1 MKRRRKIPDW
11 LKEEGIP
18 GFRSGSKLKM
28 TIATIGYIL
37 FLSVIITAIFASYI
51 LPIPVDQTTSPTP
64 MPGLP
69 AKEPIPTPSPI
80 PVSTSSPTPTHEV
93 TQKLS
98 PTPTSTPTLLSP
110 GWNKWYNVDDFE
122 VCVRDVWRLS
132 SIELKDGERTVYP
145 KDEDYWFLAVHIIIR
160 NVGDVDDM
168 VLLTT
173 PSDGN
178 AYVLDPGNK
187 AQYESTRKG
196 SYYKGFGP
204 AYHGNTK
211 IFPGIEEEGVILFE
225 IPEDAEKDLRFV
237 LKITRDNYLMWK
249 I

>member
-1 MKRRRKIPDW
+1 
-11 LKEEGIP
+11 
-18 GFRSGSKLKM
+18 
-28 TIATIGYIL
+28 
-37 FLSVIITAIFASYI
+37 
-51 LPIPVDQTTSPTP
+51 
-64 MPGLP
+64 
-69 AKEPIPTPSPI
+69 
-80 PVSTSSPTPTHEV
+80 
-93 TQKLS
+93 
-98 PTPTSTPTLLSP
+98 
-110 GWNKWYNVDDFE
+110 
-122 VCVRDVWRLS
+122 
-132 SIELKDGERTVYP
+132 
-145 KDEDYWFLAVHIIIR
+145 
-160 NVGDVDDM
+160 M

-178 AYVLDPGNK
+178 AYILDPGNK

-196 SYYKGFGP
+196 SYYKGLGP